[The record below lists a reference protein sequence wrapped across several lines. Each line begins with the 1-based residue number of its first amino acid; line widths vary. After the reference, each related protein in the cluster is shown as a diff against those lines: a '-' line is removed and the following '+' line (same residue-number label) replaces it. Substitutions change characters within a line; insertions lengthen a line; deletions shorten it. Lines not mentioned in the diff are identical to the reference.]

1 MLLVRTQISSNPL
14 KSVTE
19 VYVLPVL
26 RVSTQARYI
35 DISVSPCFARFLPVG
50 ANFVGLGVCGMAAPG
65 NSPIAIAFEGA
76 SGSGSIPTP
85 VLLTAMLRA
94 SERVSDL
101 IFSPG
106 RHPQVEIHGQL
117 TAVEIS
123 GSNTLS
129 ADDTRRIAA
138 DLIGTNKQAI
148 STLREQGSCDVSYGL
163 PGLARFRVNVF
174 IQRGSCAIVM
184 RVIPTIVPT
193 FASLHLPAQLEDAA
207 QVRNGIIL
215 VTGGSGSGKSST
227 LAALIDRV
235 NSEHCYHI
243 LTVEDPI
250 EFLHKHKKSTVH
262 QRELHSDAPNFTL
275 ALRAALRQAPRVIMV
290 GEIRDRETLE
300 ILLEA
305 AENGHLI
312 LSSMNTVDASKTV
325 ERVVAT
331 FAAAE
336 QQSVRERLAKT
347 FRYIIAQ
354 RLIPRTD
361 GGERI
366 AVVEILKSNSRTRD
380 CVEQGERAGRTLL
393 DAIKASESE
402 GMQHFDGEIAKL
414 VRSGLVDL
422 ETGLSFASNATVLGQ
437 ELARN

>member
-1 MLLVRTQISSNPL
+1 
-14 KSVTE
+14 
-19 VYVLPVL
+19 
-26 RVSTQARYI
+26 
-35 DISVSPCFARFLPVG
+35 
-50 ANFVGLGVCGMAAPG
+50 MAAPG
-65 NSPIAIAFEGA
+65 NSPISIAFEGVSA
-76 SGSGSIPTP
+76 NVSIPTS
-85 VLLTAMLRA
+85 VLLAGMLRA
-94 SERVSDL
+94 SDQVSDL

-106 RHPQVEIHGQL
+106 RPPQVEIHGQL
-117 TAVEIS
+117 TAVEIA
-123 GSNTLS
+123 GVGMLT

-138 DLIGTNKQAI
+138 DLISTNKQAI
-148 STLREQGSCDVSYGL
+148 NTLREQGSCDVSYGL
-163 PGLARFRVNVF
+163 AGMARFRVNVF

-184 RVIPTIVPT
+184 RVIPTVIPT
-193 FASLHLPAQLEDAA
+193 FQSLRLPAQLEDAA
-207 QVRNGIIL
+207 NVRNGIIL

-227 LAALIDRV
+227 LAALIDRI

-262 QRELHSDAPNFTL
+262 QREVHTDAPNFTL

-290 GEIRDRETLE
+290 GEIRERETLE

-305 AENGHLI
+305 AENGHLV
-312 LSSMNTVDASKTV
+312 LSSMNTIDASKTV
-325 ERVVAT
+325 ERIVGLFSAGSL
-331 FAAAE
+331 AAAA
-336 QQSVRERLAKT
+336 QQSVRERLGKT

-354 RLIPRTD
+354 RLIPRAD

-380 CVEQGERAGRTLL
+380 CVEQGERPGRTLL
-393 DAIKASESE
+393 DAMKASESE
-402 GMQHFDGEIAKL
+402 GMQHFDAEIAKL

-422 ETGLSFASNATVLGQ
+422 ETGLCFASNATVLGQ

>member
-1 MLLVRTQISSNPL
+1 MV
-14 KSVTE
+14 
-19 VYVLPVL
+19 
-26 RVSTQARYI
+26 
-35 DISVSPCFARFLPVG
+35 
-50 ANFVGLGVCGMAAPG
+50 APG
-65 NSPIAIAFEGA
+65 NSPIAVAFEGL

-85 VLLTAMLRA
+85 VLLAAMLRA
-94 SERVSDL
+94 SEKVSDL

-106 RHPQVEIHGQL
+106 RPPQVEIHGQL

-123 GSNTLS
+123 GGTILS

-148 STLREQGSCDVSYGL
+148 NTLREQGSCDVSYGL
-163 PGLARFRVNVF
+163 PGMARFRVNVF

-184 RVIPTIVPT
+184 RVIPTIIPT

-227 LAALIDRV
+227 LAALIDRF

-250 EFLHKHKKSTVH
+250 EFLHNHKKSTVH

-325 ERVVAT
+325 ERIVAA
-331 FAAAE
+331 FPAAE

-347 FRYIIAQ
+347 FRYIVAQ
-354 RLIPRTD
+354 RLVPRTD

-422 ETGLSFASNATVLGQ
+422 ETGLCFASNATVLGQ

>member
-1 MLLVRTQISSNPL
+1 
-14 KSVTE
+14 
-19 VYVLPVL
+19 
-26 RVSTQARYI
+26 
-35 DISVSPCFARFLPVG
+35 
-50 ANFVGLGVCGMAAPG
+50 MAAPG
-65 NSPIAIAFEGA
+65 SSPIAIAFEGVN
-76 SGSGSIPTP
+76 GSGLIPTP
-85 VLLTAMLRA
+85 VLLAGMLRA
-94 SERVSDL
+94 SDKVSDL

-106 RHPQVEIHGQL
+106 RPPQVEIHGQL

-123 GSNTLS
+123 GASVLS

-138 DLIGTNKQAI
+138 DLIGTNQQAI
-148 STLREQGSCDVSYGL
+148 NTLREQGSCDVSYGL
-163 PGLARFRVNVF
+163 PGMARFRVNVF

-184 RVIPTIVPT
+184 RVIPTAIPS
-193 FASLHLPAQLEDAA
+193 FASLRLPAQLEEVA
-207 QVRNGIIL
+207 QVRNGVVL
-215 VTGGSGSGKSST
+215 VTGGSGAGKSST
-227 LAALIDRV
+227 VAALLDRI
-235 NSEHCYHI
+235 NSQHCYHI

-250 EFLHKHKKSTVH
+250 EFLHNHKKSTVH

-305 AENGHLI
+305 AENGHLV

-325 ERVVAT
+325 ERIIASFPPT
-331 FAAAE
+331 D
-336 QQSVRERLAKT
+336 QQSVRDRLAKT

-354 RLIPRTD
+354 RLIPRAD
-361 GGERI
+361 SGGRT

-380 CVEQGERAGRTLL
+380 CVEQGERPGRTLL
-393 DAIKASESE
+393 DAIKNSENE

-422 ETGLSFASNATVLGQ
+422 ETGLCFASNATVLGQ

>member
-1 MLLVRTQISSNPL
+1 
-14 KSVTE
+14 
-19 VYVLPVL
+19 
-26 RVSTQARYI
+26 
-35 DISVSPCFARFLPVG
+35 
-50 ANFVGLGVCGMAAPG
+50 MAAPG
-65 NSPIAIAFEGA
+65 NSPISIAFEGI
-76 SGSGSIPTP
+76 SGTGAIPTS
-85 VLLTAMLRA
+85 VLLAGMLRA
-94 SERVSDL
+94 SDKVSDL

-106 RHPQVEIHGQL
+106 RPPQVEIHGQL
-117 TAVEIS
+117 TAVEIPGS
-123 GSNTLS
+123 GTLS
-129 ADDTRRIAA
+129 ADDTRRVAA
-138 DLIGTNKQAI
+138 DLIGNNKQAI
-148 STLREQGSCDVSYGL
+148 NTLREQGSCDVSYGL
-163 PGLARFRVNVF
+163 PGMARFRVNVF

-184 RVIPTIVPT
+184 RVIPTEIPT
-193 FASLHLPAQLEDAA
+193 FSSLRLPAQLEEAA
-207 QVRNGIIL
+207 KVRNGIVF

-227 LAALIDRV
+227 LAALIDRI
-235 NSEHCYHI
+235 NTEYCYHV

-305 AENGHLI
+305 AEKGHI
-312 LSSMNTVDASKTV
+312 VLSSMNTVDSSKTIDRIV
-325 ERVVAT
+325 GMFPSSA
-331 FAAAE
+331 

-347 FRYIIAQ
+347 FRYIVTQ
-354 RLIPRTD
+354 RLMPRRD

-380 CVEQGERAGRTLL
+380 CVEQGERPGRTLL
-393 DAIKASESE
+393 DAIKASENE

-422 ETGLSFASNATVLGQ
+422 ETGLVFASNATVLGQ
-437 ELARN
+437 ELAR

>member
-1 MLLVRTQISSNPL
+1 
-14 KSVTE
+14 
-19 VYVLPVL
+19 
-26 RVSTQARYI
+26 
-35 DISVSPCFARFLPVG
+35 
-50 ANFVGLGVCGMAAPG
+50 MAAPG
-65 NSPIAIAFEGA
+65 NSPISVAFEGVTSA
-76 SGSGSIPTP
+76 GSIATS
-85 VLLTAMLRA
+85 VLLAGMLRA
-94 SERVSDL
+94 SDKVSDL

-106 RHPQVEIHGQL
+106 RPPQVEIHGQL
-117 TAVEIS
+117 TAVEIP
-123 GSNTLS
+123 GSVMLT

-148 STLREQGSCDVSYGL
+148 NTLREQGSCDVSYGL
-163 PGLARFRVNVF
+163 PGMARFRVNVF

-184 RVIPTIVPT
+184 RVIPTVIPT
-193 FASLHLPAQLEDAA
+193 FGSLHLPTQLEDAA
-207 QVRNGIIL
+207 GVRNGIIL

-227 LAALIDRV
+227 LAALIDRI
-235 NSEHCYHI
+235 NNEHCYHI

-290 GEIRDRETLE
+290 GEIRDRDALE

-305 AENGHLI
+305 AENGHLV
-312 LSSMNTVDASKTV
+312 LSSMNTIDASKTV
-325 ERVVAT
+325 ERVVGS
-331 FAAAE
+331 FSAAE

-347 FRYIIAQ
+347 FRYVIAQ
-354 RLIPRTD
+354 RLVPRAD
-361 GGERI
+361 GGERV

-380 CVEQGERAGRTLL
+380 CVEQGERPGRTLL

-402 GMQHFDGEIAKL
+402 GMQHFDAEIAKL

-422 ETGLSFASNATVLGQ
+422 ETGLCFASNATVLGQ

>member
-1 MLLVRTQISSNPL
+1 
-14 KSVTE
+14 
-19 VYVLPVL
+19 
-26 RVSTQARYI
+26 
-35 DISVSPCFARFLPVG
+35 
-50 ANFVGLGVCGMAAPG
+50 MAAPG
-65 NSPIAIAFEGA
+65 NSPIAIAFEGVT
-76 SGSGSIPTP
+76 GTGSIPTS
-85 VLLTAMLRA
+85 VLLAGMLRA
-94 SERVSDL
+94 SDKVSDL

-106 RHPQVEIHGQL
+106 RPPQVEIHGQL
-117 TAVEIS
+117 TAVEVS
-123 GSNTLS
+123 GVKTLT

-148 STLREQGSCDVSYGL
+148 NTLREQGSCDVSYGL
-163 PGLARFRVNVF
+163 SGMARFRVNVF

-184 RVIPTIVPT
+184 RVIPTVIPT
-193 FASLHLPAQLEDAA
+193 FSSLRLPSQLEDAA
-207 QVRNGIIL
+207 NVRNGIIL

-250 EFLHKHKKSTVH
+250 EFLHRHKKSTVH

-305 AENGHLI
+305 AENGHLV

-325 ERVVAT
+325 ERIVGS
-331 FAAAE
+331 FSAAE

-354 RLIPRTD
+354 RLVPRTD

-380 CVEQGERAGRTLL
+380 CVEQGERPGRTLL
-393 DAIKASESE
+393 DAMKASESE
-402 GMQHFDGEIAKL
+402 GMQHFDAEIAKL

-422 ETGLSFASNATVLGQ
+422 ETGLCFASNATVLGQ